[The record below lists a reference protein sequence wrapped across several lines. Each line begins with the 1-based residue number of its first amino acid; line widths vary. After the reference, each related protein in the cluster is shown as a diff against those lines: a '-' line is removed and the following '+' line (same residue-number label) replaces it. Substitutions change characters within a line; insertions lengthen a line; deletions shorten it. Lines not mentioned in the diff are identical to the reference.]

1 MPVDDSL
8 WNAVYTQRNRIM
20 KVYAVMPGDPK
31 PYQSLLTALCERD
44 EYTRGH
50 CERAGVLAV
59 DMGQA
64 LSLPVA
70 DRETLCIAGQLH
82 DVGKI
87 GVRDRI
93 LLKRGRLTPDEWE
106 QMKAHAVYGERI
118 VRDMSLP
125 SRNEIAVTVRHHHE
139 AFDGSGYPDGLAG
152 SSIPGNCR
160 ILLVI
165 DSYDAMTTTRPYR
178 TARSHDE
185 AMEILDGEV
194 GAKVDP
200 RVFAAFSEVIAT
212 SSVRVS

>member
-1 MPVDDSL
+1 MSDAPNL
-8 WNAVYTQRNRIM
+8 
-20 KVYAVMPGDPK
+20 
-31 PYQSLLTALCERD
+31 YQSLLTALCERD

-50 CERAGVLAV
+50 CERAGVLALE
-59 DMGQA
+59 MGHA
-64 LSLPVA
+64 LSLPA
-70 DRETLCIAGQLH
+70 TDRESLRIASQLH

-87 GVRDRI
+87 GVRDAV

-106 QMKAHAVYGERI
+106 QMKAHSVYGERI
-118 VRDMSLP
+118 IRDTTLP
-125 SRNEIAVTVRHHHE
+125 NRADVALIVRHHHE

-152 SSIPGNCR
+152 RSVPLNCR

-185 AMEILDGEV
+185 AMEILHGEV
-194 GAKVDP
+194 GGKVDP
-200 RVFAAFSEVIAT
+200 RIFAAFSEVIAS